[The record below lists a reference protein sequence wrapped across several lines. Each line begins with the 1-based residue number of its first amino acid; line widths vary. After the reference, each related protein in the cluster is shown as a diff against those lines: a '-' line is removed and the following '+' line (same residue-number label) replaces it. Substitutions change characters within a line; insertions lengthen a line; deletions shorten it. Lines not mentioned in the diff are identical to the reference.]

1 MILLALDLDNTLI
14 HSYRRAAENDV
25 CVETMETEN
34 GIKKLSFMSPDAYRK
49 FTSLSSEIIA
59 VPITTRSQAQFGRI
73 SLFGN
78 GTPLAVTANGGDL
91 LVNGVPDREWRSIS
105 EALISPSLGEL
116 KRGAELLEN
125 DKNRSFEVRF
135 VDESFMFTKSENVPE
150 TMKMLSESLDMNIV
164 TLHENGSKVY
174 ILPKGLDKG
183 SCLERLK
190 SRLMHT
196 DEFPHEIGIF
206 LGYPLDD
213 VKGFIDNAGQNSKCT
228 GCWKVYCNE
237 CEAIKTFAKFKTKET
252 KKENDMFYYEQD
264 VKNENLTEVF
274 EDLEENSTEPQ
285 SDENKKENI
294 GSVADESSEGTVD
307 LNELAQGGE
316 Q

>member
-91 LVNGVPDREWRSIS
+91 LVNGAPDREWRSIS

-190 SRLMHT
+190 KKLSPDITIAAGDSRFDIPMLAAADVPIVPH
-196 DEFPHEIGIF
+196 DFP
-206 LGYPLDD
+206 
-213 VKGFIDNAGQNSKCT
+213 S
-228 GCWKVYCNE
+228 
-237 CEAIKTFAKFKTKET
+237 
-252 KKENDMFYYEQD
+252 
-264 VKNENLTEVF
+264 
-274 EDLEENSTEPQ
+274 
-285 SDENKKENI
+285 
-294 GSVADESSEGTVD
+294 GSVNSDALTVCPY
-307 LNELAQGGE
+307 AQTGKFAE
-316 Q
+316 FILDFAENFYLKYRKNP